1 VPATYKHASFYD
13 PKDESTSKQKLAHIR
28 ESFELYCCILRDLCV
43 EVGEKAKEGRIIAWA
58 KRLGNYDLFELMSL
72 LSAADELLLRTVAD
86 SSLRDLRVFKRTLA
100 SMTEYPVEPIS
111 DILGLL
117 KPHLLAWFRESSET
131 DFAKVHEAFVFLS
144 RLNLTGNV
152 FCADKA
158 AELWWQCNDKLR
170 QNLEIGVVEQ
180 KIIAEWF
187 PLENFAILC
196 EGFDPHHGAGTTAE
210 RCRANGEKAG
220 LMGLDEKLFAFLQ
233 MVGWDPT
240 FTGVMQRPW
249 YRVPGELVTGEIP
262 IDYHRVIL
270 VPKNWKTYRIVSE
283 EPTAYMWA
291 QLGAARAIQRYLKM
305 RISGISR
312 HYCVDSESDN
322 RMLAQEGSKDGR
334 WATLDESNASDLI
347 SLEVVTEFFRGSCLE
362 PIIELLRTQYAQ
374 FDDESPLFSIR
385 GGVTN
390 RVRVRKFAPMG
401 SGICFLIESIVFC
414 AILEGIARSTPGAN
428 HYYKVYGDDIV
439 CHADIAEKVMQRL
452 VELGMEPNKAK
463 SFFNYQDGSTDF
475 FRESCGGEYLNGI
488 DVTPKRISRKFS
500 GFSREAITSLSDVK
514 WTDMDPRSIAQLISL
529 ANDLFERPTARTR
542 VLRAIKELGIP
553 VLFDRDGTKGIKSL
567 NPDNHHLLRRYNA
580 DWQRW
585 EVKAAVC
592 YSQPKCMGRLDLT
605 DESWRSADEDPY
617 HYVGYLDDWDGE
629 VRLFEY
635 LRLANK
641 SLRRHLWYPEDTV
654 SERMDPYSAELRA
667 AYLWIA
673 DDGVPVTS

>member
-1 VPATYKHASFYD
+1 
-13 PKDESTSKQKLAHIR
+13 
-28 ESFELYCCILRDLCV
+28 LCV

-58 KRLGNYDLFELMSL
+58 KRLSNYDLFELMSL